1 MIERYEIYTLADR
14 LFYDR
19 VDQRRTEYPDFPIS
33 ARPVP
38 EGWEHLATETW
49 MHYAPLGSALPP
61 QGWKIHVSSCLDDAD
76 RVLAA
81 VWDYCV
87 PQRLAFKFLRSRQ
100 VMLMHNSKAAFR
112 GSSGKLVT
120 IYPLDESQ
128 LELVLK
134 ELDVILAGVKGPYI
148 LSDLRYG
155 EGPLF
160 VRYGGFTTRYC
171 LAESGERVFA
181 IADGEG
187 GLVPDVRGPTFSLPA
202 WVSLLEFL
210 EPHLAARNAVTLTGL
225 PYEIENVIQFSNG
238 GGVYLGRDLRTQQR
252 VVLKEG
258 RPHAGL
264 DVVGRD
270 AVTRLK
276 HERDILERLS
286 GLDVVPAIHDYFT
299 LGDHHF
305 LVQEFIDGNPLQ
317 RLLVNR
323 YPLTHPD
330 HSKEAV
336 ADYAKWALDML
347 ARVDGAIGA
356 LHERGVVFGDLHP
369 SNILLSGED
378 RLVLIDFEVASLAED
393 HARSVLAHPAFN
405 APADRRGVDVDRYA
419 LACLRLGLF
428 APQTTILLGL
438 HRAKAVQ
445 LAQLITDTFP
455 VPSAV
460 INEAVKTILGTD
472 PNEGATAMRDL
483 PLPVPDRDGWRRVRD
498 AMRRAI
504 LTSATPERDDRLFPG
519 DIAQFEPG
527 GGINLAYG
535 AAGVLLALAATDAG
549 RFPEHEDWLRKRALT
564 PEPGTGP
571 GFYSGLHGV
580 AYVFEALGYRQDA
593 LNTVDLCLREKGE
606 LLELNLFSG
615 LAGIGLNLLHF
626 GELTGEPEFTDL
638 AYRIVDIAADRLG
651 GPDDVPEIS
660 GGANPHAGLMYG
672 SAGVALLFLH
682 AYERTGDTA
691 LLDQAAVALRQ
702 DLRRC
707 VRTDDGSLHVNQDW
721 RTLPY
726 LDEGSAGIGLVLA
739 RYLAHREDEAFTAAL
754 SDIQLA
760 AHSQYYVQA
769 GLFMGRS
776 SMIACL
782 GMGMRPAAAF
792 SKEGP
797 DPEVAGQILRL
808 SWHALP
814 YGGGLAFPGNQ
825 LLRLSMDFATGT
837 AGVLFALGTA
847 LHDRPVFLP
856 FFQPPGSAGTLPL
869 LSPAH

>member
-1 MIERYEIYTLADR
+1 MIERYEIYTLADPFFYER
-14 LFYDR
+14 L
-19 VDQRRTEYPDFPIS
+19 DQRRTKYPDFPIS
-33 ARPVP
+33 ARPLP
-38 EGWEHLATETW
+38 EGWEHLAAETW
-49 MHYAPLGSALPP
+49 MHYAPPGSSLPS
-61 QGWKIHVSSCLDDAD
+61 QGWKIHVSSCLDDAE

-87 PQRLAFKFLRSRQ
+87 PRKISFKFLRSPQ
-100 VMLMHNSKAAFR
+100 VMVMQNSKAAFR
-112 GSSGKLVT
+112 GSSGKLMT
-120 IYPLDESQ
+120 IYPVDEDR
-128 LELVLK
+128 LELMLK

-148 LSDLRYG
+148 LSDLRYN

-160 VRYGGFTTRYC
+160 VRYGGFAMQYC
-171 LAESGERVFA
+171 LDESGERVSA
-181 IADGEG
+181 IEDAEG
-187 GLVPDVRGPTFSLPA
+187 RLVPDVRKPTFSVPS
-202 WVSLLEFL
+202 WVSLPKFL
-210 EPHLAARNAVTLTGL
+210 EPHLAARNAVTLSSL

-238 GGVYLGRDLRTQQR
+238 GGVYLGRDLRTQEQ

-264 DVVGRD
+264 DRAGRD
-270 AVTRLK
+270 AATRIQ
-276 HERDILERLS
+276 HERDILQRLS
-286 GLDVVPAIHDYFT
+286 GLDVVPAVRDYFT

-305 LVQEFIDGNPLQ
+305 LVQEFIDGNQLQ
-317 RLLVNR
+317 RLLVRR
-323 YPLTHPD
+323 YPLTRPD
-330 HSKEAV
+330 CSKEAV
-336 ADYAKWALDML
+336 AEYTEWALDTL
-347 ARVDGAIGA
+347 ARVARAVDA

-405 APADRRGVDVDRYA
+405 APADRRGVDVDQYA
-419 LACLRLGLF
+419 LACLHLGLF
-428 APQTTILLGL
+428 APQTTIMLGI
-438 HRAKAVQ
+438 HQAKAVQ
-445 LAQLITDTFP
+445 LAQLVTDTFP
-455 VPSAV
+455 VPSTM
-460 INEAVKTILGTD
+460 IDKAVKTIMGTEAD
-472 PNEGATAMRDL
+472 EGAAAMRDL
-483 PLPVPDRDGWRRVRD
+483 PLPAPDPDSWLHVRD
-498 AMRRAI
+498 AMCRAI
-504 LTSATPERDDRLFPG
+504 LSSATAERDDRLFPG

-535 AAGVLLALAATDAG
+535 AAGVLWALAATDAG
-549 RFPEHEDWLRKRALT
+549 LLSEHEDWLRKRALA
-564 PEPGTGP
+564 PQPGIGP

-580 AYVFEALGYRQDA
+580 AYVLEVLGYRQDA
-593 LNTVDLCLREKGE
+593 LNTVDLCLRENWE

-626 GELTGEPEFTDL
+626 GEITGEPELTEL

-651 GPDDVPEIS
+651 GPNDVPEIS

-682 AYERTGDTA
+682 GYERTGDTA
-691 LLDQAAVALRQ
+691 LLDHAAVALSQ

-707 VRTDDGSLHVNQDW
+707 VRSDDGTLQVNQDW

-739 RYLAHREDEAFTAAL
+739 RYLAHREDEVFTAAL
-754 SDIQLA
+754 SAIQLTTQS
-760 AHSQYYVQA
+760 HYYVQS
-769 GLFMGRS
+769 GLFSGWSGMV
-776 SMIACL
+776 ACL
-782 GMGMRPAAAF
+782 GMGMRPAVACAR
-792 SKEGP
+792 P
-797 DPEVAGQILRL
+797 HHEVAEQIRRL

-856 FFQPPGSAGTLPL
+856 FFDNPRQGEPL
-869 LSPAH
+869 TEFSPAH

>member
-1 MIERYEIYTLADR
+1 
-14 LFYDR
+14 
-19 VDQRRTEYPDFPIS
+19 
-33 ARPVP
+33 
-38 EGWEHLATETW
+38 
-49 MHYAPLGSALPP
+49 
-61 QGWKIHVSSCLDDAD
+61 
-76 RVLAA
+76 
-81 VWDYCV
+81 
-87 PQRLAFKFLRSRQ
+87 
-100 VMLMHNSKAAFR
+100 MLMHNSKAAFR

-120 IYPLDESQ
+120 IYPMDQDQ
-128 LELVLK
+128 LELALK

-160 VRYGGFTTRYC
+160 VRYGGFTMRYC
-171 LAESGERVFA
+171 LAENGERVAA
-181 IADGEG
+181 IEDGEG
-187 GLVPDVRGPTFSLPA
+187 RLVPDVRGPTFSLPS
-202 WVSLLEFL
+202 WVPLLKFL
-210 EPHLAARNAVTLTGL
+210 KPHLSARNAVTFTGL

-238 GGVYLGRDLRTQQR
+238 GGVYLGRDLRTQER

-286 GLDVVPAIHDYFT
+286 GLDVVPALRDYFT

-305 LVQEFIDGNPLQ
+305 LVQEFIDGNQLQ
-317 RLLVNR
+317 RLLVRR

-330 HSKEAV
+330 CSRKAIAE
-336 ADYAKWALDML
+336 YAEWAIHML
-347 ARVDGAIGA
+347 ARVERAVGA

-369 SNILLSGED
+369 SNILLSGDD

-419 LACLRLGLF
+419 LACLHLGLF
-428 APQTTILLGL
+428 APQTTIMLGL

-445 LAQLITDTFP
+445 LAKLVTDTFP
-455 VPSAV
+455 LPSTMIDNAV
-460 INEAVKTILGTD
+460 RTILGAETD
-472 PNEGATAMRDL
+472 EGATTMRDL
-483 PLPVPDRDGWRRVRD
+483 PLPAPDPDSWRQVRD
-498 AMRRAI
+498 AMCRAI
-504 LTSATPERDDRLFPG
+504 LSSATPEREDRLFPG
-519 DIAQFEPG
+519 DITQFEPG
-527 GGINLAYG
+527 GGINFAYG
-535 AAGVLLALAATDAG
+535 AAGVLWALAVTDAD
-549 RFPEHEDWLRKRALT
+549 RLSEHEDWLRKRALT
-564 PEPGTGP
+564 PDPGIGP

-580 AYVFEALGYRQDA
+580 AYVLEALGCRQDA
-593 LNTVDLCLREKGE
+593 LNTLELCLRENWE
-606 LLELNLFSG
+606 LLEMNLFSG

-626 GELTGEPEFTDL
+626 GDLTGESELTEL
-638 AYRIVDIAADRLG
+638 AYRIIDITVARLG

-672 SAGVALLFLH
+672 SAGIALLFIH

-707 VRTDDGSLHVNQDW
+707 VRTNDGTLQVNQDW

-739 RYLAHREDEAFTAAL
+739 RYLAHREDDAFVAAL
-754 SDIQLA
+754 SDIQPVVQ
-760 AHSQYYVQA
+760 SYYYVQA
-769 GLFMGRS
+769 GLFSGWSGMV
-776 SMIACL
+776 ACL
-782 GMGMRPAAAF
+782 GMGMRSPGA
-792 SKEGP
+792 SQRP
-797 DPEVAGQILRL
+797 DPETAAQIPRL

-856 FFQPPGSAGTLPL
+856 FLQPPAARPL
-869 LSPAH
+869 